1 MSTAAA
7 LPHDLKTELVTVNMG
22 PQHPSTHGVLRVIV
36 TLDGETIVDAVPV
49 IGYLHRA
56 MEKLAENRTWN
67 QFVPYTDRLDYLA
80 PLSNNFAY
88 ISAVEKLLG
97 LKLPE
102 RQQAIRVACCELA
115 RISAHLLWLGTHA
128 IDVGAITPFF
138 YTFNHRE
145 LLYNLFEKMTGARF
159 TVSFARVGGSARD
172 FDDEVLRMIREF
184 IKEFPKTLAEVDGL
198 LTKNRIWCDRTRGVG
213 VLEKNRALDLGVTG
227 PALRAAGY
235 DFDLR
240 KKAPYWLY
248 DKLDFEVPIG
258 TVGDVYDRYL
268 VRMEEMRQ
276 SLRILEQVVDHFPTG
291 PWHVDDDK
299 IFLPPKDKVLTK
311 MEELIHQFMVVTE
324 MKVPAGEAYAAIEGP
339 KGELGFHVV
348 SDGGPRPY
356 RTKIRST
363 SFMNL
368 QCLREISKGMMI
380 ADLVAII
387 ASLDPVMGEVDK

>member
-1 MSTAAA
+1 MATTQSAN
-7 LPHDLKTELVTVNMG
+7 DLKTELLTVNMG

-36 TLDGETIVDAVPV
+36 TLDGETIVEAVPV
-49 IGYLHRA
+49 VGYLHRA

-88 ISAVEKLLG
+88 IQSVEKLLEV
-97 LKLPE
+97 KITE
-102 RQQAIRVACCELA
+102 RQQAIRVVCCELA

-128 IDVGAITPFF
+128 IDLGAITPFF
-138 YTFNHRE
+138 YTFNDRE
-145 LLYNLFEKMTGARF
+145 RLYNIFEKMTGARF
-159 TVSFARVGGSARD
+159 TVSFARAGGSARD
-172 FDDEVLRMIREF
+172 FDDEVLRMIGEF
-184 IKEFPKTLAEVDGL
+184 VATVPKTLAEADGL

-213 VLEKNRALDLGVTG
+213 ILDKDRAWSLGVTG
-227 PALRAAGY
+227 PSLRACGVDY
-235 DFDLR
+235 DLR

-248 DKLDFEVPIG
+248 SQLDFEIPVG

-276 SLRILEQVVDHFPTG
+276 SVRIIEQVLKNFPAG
-291 PWHVDDDK
+291 PHNIDNDRIV
-299 IFLPPKDKVLTK
+299 LPPKDKVLTK
-311 MEELIHQFMVVTE
+311 MEELIYQFMVVTE
-324 MKVPAGEAYAAIEGP
+324 MKVPAGEAYEPIEGP
-339 KGELGFHVV
+339 KGELGFYCI
-348 SDGGPRPY
+348 SDGGPRSY

-368 QCLREISKGMMI
+368 QALPELARGAMV